1 MSMVV
6 DRIMGVD
13 CLLLPD
19 VRHRAVVFVLACLTA
34 LPGVALAAAG
44 HIQFVKGEVRI
55 VGADRRERP
64 AKKGDALEERDAV
77 ITGAQSFAQLRMI
90 DDGLISMRPD
100 THLRIDTYR
109 YAGRQDGTER
119 GVLGLVKGG
128 FRTLTGVIGRANKSN
143 YTVRTPNATIGIRGT
158 DHEPFYIPPPLPGE
172 FPLGPPGTYNR
183 VNVGETY
190 IEVGGVRFELGPNEV
205 GFAAFA
211 GGLPPVR
218 LDRLPGFMRATLVQ
232 QSRDVQRAVRALSTA
247 DAGSGARG
255 TAPSALGTLLALLWG
270 RPVLET
276 RTATGTSLTSGAAQM
291 TPLAPGFAYTAGDR
305 SIDAGGNVVVGSGAL
320 TTGIG
325 GASVFLGPDGNPA
338 VSAAPFGAQYIRADA
353 PLVSASS
360 DTFLDFS
367 SQPVKINW
375 GVYAGGNLVDSF
387 GVRVVQGLHFAFAP
401 ATPAAIQA
409 SLSGS
414 YTILVSSPPLITEA
428 GVIGGGVT
436 SAAITLSTGQLTSY
450 SVNATDALARTW
462 NGSFGGAV
470 PLSDFAQQGVPLF
483 GSGPGGVA
491 LGVANGV
498 PIGPDGRGVLSS
510 FDLKTGTGNAV
521 TGSFAVK
528 Q

>member
-1 MSMVV
+1 MNRALV
-6 DRIMGVD
+6 
-13 CLLLPD
+13 PD
-19 VRHRAVVFVLACLTA
+19 LRRLATALVLACLTA
-34 LPGVALAAAG
+34 LPGAALAAAG

-90 DDGLISMRPD
+90 DEGLISMRPD

-109 YAGRQDGTER
+109 YAGREDGTER

-247 DAGSGARG
+247 DTGGATSG
-255 TAPSALGTLLALLWG
+255 TAPSALESLLALLFTQ
-270 RPVLET
+270 PVLET
-276 RTATGTSLTSGAAQM
+276 RTATGASLTALGQ
-291 TPLAPGFAYTAGDR
+291 PLPDGFAYTSGDR
-305 SIDAGGNVVVGSGAL
+305 SVDAGGNVVVGSGAL
-320 TTGIG
+320 ITGIG
-325 GASVFLGPDGNPA
+325 GSSVVLGSDGRPST
-338 VSAAPFGAQYIRADA
+338 SAAPFGVQYLRGEA
-353 PLVSASS
+353 PLVSGGS
-360 DTFLDFS
+360 DTFSDIGGQQVS
-367 SQPVKINW
+367 INW
-375 GVYAGGNLVDSF
+375 GVYAGGSLVDSF
-387 GVRVVQGLHFAFAP
+387 GARVVQGLHFAFAP

-409 SLSGS
+409 TLSGTYS
-414 YTILVSSPPLITEA
+414 SLVSIPPLITE
-428 GVIGGGVT
+428 GGIVG
-436 SAAITLSTGQLTSY
+436 
-450 SVNATDALARTW
+450 
-462 NGSFGGAV
+462 
-470 PLSDFAQQGVPLF
+470 
-483 GSGPGGVA
+483 
-491 LGVANGV
+491 
-498 PIGPDGRGVLSS
+498 
-510 FDLKTGTGNAV
+510 
-521 TGSFAVK
+521 
-528 Q
+528 